1 MAWIESHT
9 VLIRHRKLREF
20 ARELRLRPS
29 YAMGHLH
36 ALWHAALEQQENGD
50 LSAWSDE
57 LIAESSD
64 FPGDAPQYVRLLQKH
79 RWLDGRLLHDWLDYA
94 GDYLRSKY
102 STSNRERLVAIWLL
116 HGRVYGDRTARGKRA
131 NSEQIASLPDLPTDQ
146 PTHRPPGAAGGG
158 GEGRGNGRR
167 RSGRSAYDAALD
179 AQAERLRQA
188 GKA

>member
-20 ARELRLRPS
+20 ARELRIRPS

-57 LIAESSD
+57 LIAEVSD
-64 FPGDAPQYVRLLQKH
+64 VPGDAPQYVRLLQKH
-79 RWLDGRLLHDWLDYA
+79 GWLDGRLLHDWLDYA
-94 GDYLRSKY
+94 GNYLVRKY
-102 STSNRERLVAIWLL
+102 STGNRERLVAIWLL
-116 HGRVYGDRTARGKRA
+116 HGRVYGDRSANGKRVG
-131 NSEQIASLPDLPTDQ
+131 SEQTASLPDIPTDQ

-158 GEGRGNGRR
+158 GGRSGNGT
-167 RSGRSAYDAALD
+167 A
-179 AQAERLRQA
+179 AERR
-188 GKA
+188 KAEFVNALVPEPRHRR